1 MKRKIIMGADRLAI
15 PLKDELKSYLESR
28 YGLEVTD
35 VGMQAEGDFVSYID
49 TACRAAKEIQKG
61 NYERGILLCGTG
73 AGMTLVANKFR
84 GIRAVLCSSP
94 YEAKMCR
101 TINDANVMCLGGS
114 IVTPVIGKLLVDE
127 FMNTPFKEAFPADR
141 HEFLESA
148 KGEIARIEAENF
160 KECGR

>member
-1 MKRKIIMGADRLAI
+1 MNRKIIIGADRLAI
-15 PLKDELKSYLESR
+15 PLKDELKEYLENK
-28 YGLEVTD
+28 YGCEVTD
-35 VGMQAEGDFVSYID
+35 VGMQAEGEFVSYID
-49 TACRAAKEIQKG
+49 TAQKAAEEIQKG

-101 TINDANVMCLGGS
+101 TINDANVMCMGGS

-127 FMNTPFKEAFPADR
+127 FINTPFKEAFPEDR
-141 HEFLESA
+141 HQFLEFA
-148 KGEIARIEAENF
+148 KEEIARIEAEQS
-160 KECGR
+160 K